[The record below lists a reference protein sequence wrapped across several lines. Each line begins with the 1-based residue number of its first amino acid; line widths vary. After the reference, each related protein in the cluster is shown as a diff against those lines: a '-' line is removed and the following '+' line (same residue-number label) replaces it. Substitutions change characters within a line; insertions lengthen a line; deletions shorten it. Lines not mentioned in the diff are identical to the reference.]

1 MTVFDNPTGDSDWR
15 DVVRARLFDRRIVM
29 VRGSLDDEVAG
40 QAAAELMT
48 LDASGDEAITLHVD
62 CAGGTLDAAFT
73 LMDTI
78 DLLGVPVHT
87 VCVGRADGPAVGVV
101 AVGRRRSTSPHS
113 RFHLCQPQASVQ
125 GTARDLERWA
135 RHHEDQIARFASRLA
150 EATRQPSERIE
161 ADLDAGRYLDAEEAV
176 QYRLVDEV
184 MRPKRAEIRPFPAP
198 PSPFGFQPKRSPR

>member
-1 MTVFDNPTGDSDWR
+1 
-15 DVVRARLFDRRIVM
+15 
-29 VRGSLDDEVAG
+29 
-40 QAAAELMT
+40 MT
-48 LDASGDEAITLHVD
+48 LDASGDEAVTLHID

-101 AVGRRRSTSPHS
+101 AVGRRRSASPHS
-113 RFHLCQPQASVQ
+113 RFRLCQPQASVQ

-150 EATRQPSERIE
+150 EATRQPAERIE
-161 ADLDAGRYLDAEEAV
+161 ADLDVGRYLDADEAV

-184 MRPKRAEIRPFPAP
+184 MRPNRADIRQFPAP